1 MEALLRQ
8 TNLQNNPDLRFQFQ
22 LAKDLGMT
30 VTELRSKMPLK
41 EYNQWIALYT
51 MENEER
57 NKQIA
62 MAEAQRKKRG

>member
-1 MEALLRQ
+1 
-8 TNLQNNPDLRFQFQ
+8 
-22 LAKDLGMT
+22 MT

-41 EYNQWIALYT
+41 EYNQWIGLYT

-62 MAEAQRKKRG
+62 MAEAQRINVGKNADIAINIITKGVSRAKIL

>member
-1 MEALLRQ
+1 
-8 TNLQNNPDLRFQFQ
+8 
-22 LAKDLGMT
+22 MT

-41 EYNQWIALYT
+41 EYNQWIRLYT

>member
-8 TNLQNNPDLRFQFQ
+8 TIFQNNPDLRFQFQ

-41 EYNQWIALYT
+41 EYNQWIGLYT